1 MNLNSHKSSILLR
14 SYGPQ
19 IPVTLQSIQGQ
30 GPSIQGVLAGDET
43 TVEPFVSRD
52 LVLTALGVNPRVP
65 QSRMTGP
72 SSHRILPVVPD
83 EGIYTEDLPMETLYL

>member
-1 MNLNSHKSSILLR
+1 MGHKFL
-14 SYGPQ
+14 
-19 IPVTLQSIQGQ
+19 VTLQSIQGQ

-43 TVEPFVSRD
+43 TVEPFVSGD
-52 LVLTALGVNPRVP
+52 LVLTALGINPGVP

-83 EGIYTEDLPMETLYL
+83 EEIYTEDLPMEALYL